1 MRYLVNSDYMKQMDE
16 ATIQTH
22 KIPQEVL
29 MERAALEVVSSIR
42 SLFPDIRSIVV
53 CCGIGNN
60 GGDGLAVARLL
71 NLLGIH
77 TTVWIPEHTI
87 EKESL
92 GFQTQHRIFL
102 TPFSL
107 PDGY

>member
-22 KIPQEVL
+22 KISQEVL

-53 CCGIGNN
+53 C
-60 GGDGLAVARLL
+60 
-71 NLLGIH
+71 
-77 TTVWIPEHTI
+77 
-87 EKESL
+87 
-92 GFQTQHRIFL
+92 
-102 TPFSL
+102 
-107 PDGY
+107 